1 MHRVTVVTLARK
13 GNPWAH
19 EHGMS
24 IVKLAHVAKKSQV
37 SGPGSTLSVLA
48 AALLLVA
55 DASTPLKPP
64 NPVPPPNVDAE
75 PNTGVG
81 DAAYVKWL

>member
-1 MHRVTVVTLARK
+1 MLRVTAYTLARG

-24 IVKLAHVAKKSQV
+24 VVKLAHVAKKSEV
-37 SGPGSTLSVLA
+37 SGPISTLSVLA

-55 DASTPLKPP
+55 EASTPLNPP

-81 DAAYVKWL
+81 DATYAIWL